1 MVCLLAVTTERGG
14 QTRRGGHDV
23 SSEESKE
30 VVLRWFAELD
40 RGNLDIVDDLIA
52 VDYVDHNPALPNL
65 PSGREG
71 VRQYVRILK
80 AAFPDAI
87 HTIDDVIAEDNKV
100 MTRVTA
106 RGTFLGEC
114 IGYEPTGQ
122 VVEISGI
129 AVHRVENGRLTEHW
143 AHADIAG
150 FMHQIGA
157 NVQPVSNGPLT

>member
-1 MVCLLAVTTERGG
+1 M
-14 QTRRGGHDV
+14 
-23 SSEESKE
+23 SSEESKAI
-30 VVLRWFAELD
+30 VLRWFAELD

-65 PSGREG
+65 PAGREG

-87 HTIDDVIAEDNKV
+87 HVIDDVIAEDNKV

-114 IGYEPTGQ
+114 IGYKPTGR

-129 AVHRVENGRLTEHW
+129 AVHRVENGRLIEHW

-157 NVQPVSNGPLT
+157 GRSSVVAR

>member
-1 MVCLLAVTTERGG
+1 MSL
-14 QTRRGGHDV
+14 
-23 SSEESKE
+23 EENKAI
-30 VVLRWFAELD
+30 VLRWFAELD
-40 RGNLDIVDDLIA
+40 RGNLDIVDELIA
-52 VDYVDHNPALPNL
+52 EEYVDHNPALPNL
-65 PSGREG
+65 PPGRDG

-80 AAFPDAI
+80 AAFPDAA
-87 HTIDDVIAEDNKV
+87 HTIDDIIAEGDKV

-114 IGYEPTGQ
+114 SGYRPNGN

-129 AVHRVENGRLTEHW
+129 AIHRVENGRLSEHW

-157 NVQPVSNGPLT
+157 EAAQAHQPSRS